1 MSGHRPW
8 SEIKAER
15 EARMTPDDRTQAE
28 QARQELKAELAAYE
42 RTLAGL
48 RQARSLTQVQL
59 AKALGVSQAQV
70 SRIENQ
76 ADLYLS
82 TLSSYVEAMGG
93 ELELRVIFGDGRW
106 STIELEDVVE
116 RAPEQSGSKKRRAGR
131 SKKTSA
137 RSAIS
142 GRIAKAARTV
152 RSETRATKPRKA

>member
-8 SEIKAER
+8 AEIKAER
-15 EARMTPDDRTQAE
+15 QARMTPEDQAQAE

-42 RTLAGL
+42 HTLAGL
-48 RQARSLTQVQL
+48 RQARSLTQMQL

-82 TLSSYVEAMGG
+82 TLASYVAAMGG
-93 ELELRVIFGDGRW
+93 ELELRVVFGDGQW
-106 STIELEDVVE
+106 STIELNDVVE
-116 RAPEQSGSKKRRAGR
+116 SQPKQSKGDQRRASR
-131 SKKTSA
+131 SRKVSV

-142 GRIAKAARTV
+142 SRMAKMAGIV
-152 RSETRATKPRKA
+152 RSQTPTAKPRKV

>member
-8 SEIKAER
+8 AEIKAEGD
-15 EARMTPDDRTQAE
+15 ARMTPEDRKQAE

-42 RTLAGL
+42 HTLAGL

-59 AKALGVSQAQV
+59 AKALRVSQAQV

-82 TLSSYVEAMGG
+82 TLASYVAAMGG
-93 ELELRVIFGDGRW
+93 ELELRVVFGDGQW
-106 STIELEDVVE
+106 STIQLNDVVE
-116 RAPEQSGSKKRRAGR
+116 EEPDRSEGDQGRTSRSGKVTR
-131 SKKTSA
+131 

-142 GRIAKAARTV
+142 GRMAKMARTIKSQ
-152 RSETRATKPRKA
+152 RRTAKPHNA